1 MNGFASAAG
10 LALLPHGYCLA
21 WDPAL
26 VVTHVVASALIALA
40 YYSVPL
46 ALLVFIRRNPGLHAN
61 AMFGMFSLFIFA
73 CGTGHLLDIVSLW
86 LPVYRLELSVK
97 AITAAASIATAAL
110 LWPLLPKA
118 TALLRFHRETGDTLR
133 RLNAELSESHAALAD
148 SNERFRL
155 TLQNAPIGLATLGLD
170 GSFLSANQ
178 ALCEMLGYAEGQLL
192 ARSFREITHPDDLAQ
207 DEQCIGQLLYGERS
221 SYRIEKRYFHRLGHI
236 VHIQLDVSLLRS
248 VDGRPLQFIAQIQ
261 DITHRLRQAR
271 MLEQHASTDELT
283 GLPNRRAFV
292 AAAGRALLRAVHGG
306 TPLGLVM
313 LDLDHFKSV
322 NDRHGHAAG
331 DGVLRAMKDIVAP
344 LLRPGDVFA
353 RLGGEEFA
361 VLLPDCGMAACAAL
375 AERLR
380 AAIAGASW
388 PGLGP
393 GAPAITASLGIC
405 VAGRGDLLEQVL
417 ERADRAMYEA
427 KRGGRDRVV
436 VACGA
441 PSESMPDYSA

>member
-21 WDPAL
+21 WDPTL
-26 VVTHVVASALIALA
+26 VVTHVVSSALIALA

-46 ALLVFIRRNPGLHAN
+46 TLLVFIRRNPSLHFN
-61 AMFGMFSLFIFA
+61 SMFGMFSLFIFA

-86 LPVYRLELSVK
+86 VPVYRLELSVK
-97 AITAAASIATAAL
+97 VVTAAASLATAAL

-133 RLNAELSESHAALAD
+133 RLNAELGESHAALAE

-155 TLQNAPIGLATLGLD
+155 TLQNAPIGLATVSLD

-192 ARSFREITHPDDLAQ
+192 AKSFREITHPDDLAQ
-207 DEQCIGQLLYGERS
+207 DELCISQLLYGERS
-221 SYRIEKRYFHRLGHI
+221 SYRLEKRYLHRFGYV

-261 DITHRLRQAR
+261 DITHRLRQTR
-271 MLEQHASTDELT
+271 TLEQHASTDELT

-292 AAAGRALLRAVHGG
+292 AAAARELIRATHSGA
-306 TPLGLVM
+306 PLGLVM
-313 LDLDHFKSV
+313 LDLDHFKAV
-322 NDRHGHAAG
+322 NDRYGHAAG
-331 DGVLRAMKDIVAP
+331 DGVLRAVKDVVQP
-344 LLRPGDVFA
+344 LLRPGDTFA

-361 VLLPDCGMAACAAL
+361 VLLPQCEPAQCAAL

-380 AAIAGASW
+380 AAIACAAWTDLGDGA
-388 PGLGP
+388 L
-393 GAPAITASLGIC
+393 AITASLGVC
-405 VAGRGDLLEQVL
+405 SAGRGDELERVL

-436 VACGA
+436 VASGA
-441 PSESMPDYSA
+441 ASESMPDYSA